1 MSDREKNNIA
11 RRLIHK
17 RLRRLENRERS
28 YTTYSQR
35 ISVCRSLLFVLFLV
49 VVWFGN
55 TSEFSE
61 GNKLIWLVNF
71 ISIVLIAGFLYFV
84 FRHNKIEKA
93 LSDLRSQKS
102 HAKID
107 DCRIELEWH
116 KIPRKRQVCEFENE
130 VANDLNIIGDGSLIH
145 LIDTTSSVEARN
157 VLLKQ
162 LISPDLNIENV
173 RWRQKCVRSLVEKP
187 VLFSKLRLA
196 GGKAGESVF
205 SGDTVLDLLE
215 SCEYPKWGRLLLLF
229 TLGLAIVNVIL
240 LIAFGVKVFF
250 LPFIL
255 YVVIFFSFNLH
266 ANVKYS
272 RIVGVSSEIERL
284 ETMLHVLENRVD
296 SSDPILSELLA
307 PLRGPNSPSHLTRQL
322 NKSASA
328 LSVRSFALAH
338 VAINA
343 FFPWD
348 QYHVYRLEATRQQL
362 MENFE
367 VWLDTVAK
375 TDAYCAL
382 AHFAR
387 LNPHY
392 CLPELIPSNKL
403 QEKSFS
409 AVDLGHPLLHHRER
423 IVNDFGLNDTN
434 RIAIVSGSNMSG
446 KSAFLRTVGINV
458 CLAQAGS
465 VVCASRYRSSL
476 FRVVSCIDITDDM
489 ESGKSL
495 FYREIEKLKA
505 ILESVDNKAH
515 DTLFLIDEILKG
527 TNNQERI
534 VGGSQYLQSLS
545 DRSGFGLVSTHD
557 LEFANLADKIDTMFN
572 IHFTDAIVDDKMVF
586 DRKLKSGRSSTT
598 NALRIMELEGLI

>member
-162 LISPDLNIENV
+162 
-173 RWRQKCVRSLVEKP
+173 
-187 VLFSKLRLA
+187 
-196 GGKAGESVF
+196 ESVF

-375 TDAYCAL
+375 TL
-382 AHFAR
+382 
-387 LNPHY
+387 
-392 CLPELIPSNKL
+392 
-403 QEKSFS
+403 
-409 AVDLGHPLLHHRER
+409 
-423 IVNDFGLNDTN
+423 
-434 RIAIVSGSNMSG
+434 M
-446 KSAFLRTVGINV
+446 
-458 CLAQAGS
+458 
-465 VVCASRYRSSL
+465 
-476 FRVVSCIDITDDM
+476 
-489 ESGKSL
+489 
-495 FYREIEKLKA
+495 
-505 ILESVDNKAH
+505 
-515 DTLFLIDEILKG
+515 TL
-527 TNNQERI
+527 
-534 VGGSQYLQSLS
+534 V
-545 DRSGFGLVSTHD
+545 
-557 LEFANLADKIDTMFN
+557 
-572 IHFTDAIVDDKMVF
+572 
-586 DRKLKSGRSSTT
+586 
-598 NALRIMELEGLI
+598 

>member
-229 TLGLAIVNVIL
+229 
-240 LIAFGVKVFF
+240 
-250 LPFIL
+250 
-255 YVVIFFSFNLH
+255 FSFNLH

-307 PLRGPNSPSHLTRQL
+307 P
-322 NKSASA
+322 
-328 LSVRSFALAH
+328 
-338 VAINA
+338 
-343 FFPWD
+343 
-348 QYHVYRLEATRQQL
+348 
-362 MENFE
+362 
-367 VWLDTVAK
+367 
-375 TDAYCAL
+375 
-382 AHFAR
+382 
-387 LNPHY
+387 
-392 CLPELIPSNKL
+392 
-403 QEKSFS
+403 SFS

-527 TNNQERI
+527 TNNQRSIPCSTSILPMPSLTIKWSLI
-534 VGGSQYLQSLS
+534 VNSK
-545 DRSGFGLVSTHD
+545 
-557 LEFANLADKIDTMFN
+557 ADDQVQPM
-572 IHFTDAIVDDKMVF
+572 
-586 DRKLKSGRSSTT
+586 R
-598 NALRIMELEGLI
+598 